1 MNKFATI
8 MRESRVARFLIPAG
22 IFLIVFGIVF
32 FVISK
37 KNQDY
42 IETESTITKVELE
55 SEEYTNADGEHVDA
69 TYSVTVKYT
78 VDGKE
83 YESEL
88 GGLGKLKEGDK
99 MTIYYNPA
107 DPNEITQTKSLIVPI
122 IIIAVGIA
130 ALVGGILSAVNAV
143 KKYGK
148 MKEQEKEWTNG

>member
-1 MNKFATI
+1 
-8 MRESRVARFLIPAG
+8 
-22 IFLIVFGIVF
+22 
-32 FVISK
+32 
-37 KNQDY
+37 
-42 IETESTITKVELE
+42 
-55 SEEYTNADGEHVDA
+55 
-69 TYSVTVKYT
+69 
-78 VDGKE
+78 
-83 YESEL
+83 
-88 GGLGKLKEGDK
+88 